1 MEPLRW
7 KDPHR
12 KRIVDIRYTDP
23 EYVPGYD
30 IDCSDFSNIVQSIK
44 NKEEITKD
52 QDTRYGHYIMSIIEM
67 VICSPKF
74 KGNDRMTKFNLRD
87 QMYFELCSGILSYNP
102 NKKSNI
108 FSYAYRIAYVAGC
121 HYFTNK
127 NKEVK
132 KEKIILEHCY
142 EELQQ
147 YIDSISTHKV
157 NTNNV
162 NN

>member
-1 MEPLRW
+1 MDALRW
-7 KDPHR
+7 HSPNR
-12 KRIVDIRYTDP
+12 KRIVDIRYDDP

-30 IDCSDFSNIVQSIK
+30 IDVQDFTEIVK
-44 NKEEITKD
+44 CNKDRVRLSTD

-102 NKKSNI
+102 DKKSNI

-132 KEKIILEHCY
+132 KEKIILDHCY